1 MSAPDLTVPIRS
13 ALLGDADVISALPA
27 YLGSY
32 PIFTRRPVPVDAPF
46 PCIVISQDITLN
58 EQDGIGDYRSEIQR
72 DVAVYHTNE
81 LPANGEV
88 IDAIAQAVRRTFH
101 RRRNSLTVSGWSV
114 VSVQASVPIDASSD
128 SDQRVG
134 VVVQLVVLVAALAA

>member
-1 MSAPDLTVPIRS
+1 MSAPDLTVPIRT
-13 ALLGDADVISALPA
+13 ALLGDANIISGLPA
-27 YLGSY
+27 YLNSY

-58 EQDGIGDYRSEIQR
+58 EEDGIGDYRSEIQR
-72 DVAVYHTNE
+72 DIAVYHTNE
-81 LPANGEV
+81 LPANGAV
-88 IDAIAQAVRRTFH
+88 IEAIAQAVRRTFH

-114 VSVQASVPIDASSD
+114 VRIQASVPIDASSD

-134 VVVQLVVLVAALAA
+134 AVVQLVVLLAARVA